1 MEYQEMRSTVFGEV
15 LAELLEARDIP
26 VTPFT
31 VGKLAEGAGLNGWEI
46 INRMADADAGYV
58 GYVGYLDRLADALNL
73 SRAERLGLAYAYTF
87 EALRGDS

>member
-31 VGKLAEGAGLNGWEI
+31 VGKLAEGAGLNGWEV
-46 INRMADADAGYV
+46 INRMADADA